1 MDHRAA
7 PHANPDLI
15 AEANHRVANSLAL
28 LGTLVRLQAKAAGK
42 ASQPLS
48 NAEVRLMFDG
58 IAARIATVGHIHRLL
73 AHVPSE
79 GSLALNAHL
88 REICTALVTAF
99 SSDQQ
104 QVHIDHHGAD
114 CLILAKYVQPLTLI
128 VCEILT
134 NAMKYAHPAGV
145 PVRMSVNCEAHENGT
160 LVISVGD
167 DGIGLPEGFDPS
179 TDGSIGFQVVRALAA
194 EMGAGLVIQ
203 SDNLGVT
210 FTLTVPSCLVANA
223 RTA

>member
-1 MDHRAA
+1 MDHRAT
-7 PHANPDLI
+7 PPTNPDLV

-28 LGTLVRLQAKAAGK
+28 LGSLVRMQAKAAGK
-42 ASQPLS
+42 ASLPYS

-58 IAARIATVGHIHRLL
+58 IAARIATVGHIHRML
-73 AHVPSE
+73 AHMPSE
-79 GSLALNAHL
+79 GTLALNAHL
-88 REICTALVTAF
+88 REICTALITAF
-99 SSDQQ
+99 SSEQQ
-104 QVHIDHHGAD
+104 RVSIEHHGVD
-114 CLILAKYVQPLTLI
+114 CQILTKYVQPLTLI
-128 VCEILT
+128 ICEILT

-145 PVRMSVNCEAHENGT
+145 AVRMFVNCEAHENGT
-160 LVISVGD
+160 LVVSVGD

-194 EMGAGLVIQ
+194 EIGAGLVIQ

-210 FTLTVPSCLVANA
+210 FTLTVPSALVANV